1 MPTNLDFP
9 HLQLALQGAYD
20 PKFQGGARE
29 NAEID
34 ANRADPKGHA
44 NRIRGILGRMR
55 QSDEELR
62 RLRAE
67 MGLPAIPAGR
77 GFLLRLPE
85 GVDVDQLVR
94 ALGVELVA
102 ETDEGLMLVS
112 AVSLDFTKLEEVLKE
127 FESGTGGLV
136 AGSSLLD
143 LYDKPDDERRLKN
156 ILSPEVLAIWPLADD
171 TTYTFDL
178 GIQTATSTRDV
189 KWPPVK
195 QKKAESE
202 AEFLQR
208 RETERSKVW
217 AEANNEWDE
226 NAEARVNELHA
237 FIQHYGGEI
246 ISGMISDPARQN
258 EIGMVFPDSTQV
270 RVKMNG
276 IGFRDLILNFAHLF
290 EVTLPPEL
298 QREKTELPVSQDE
311 PELVVHQPAND
322 APTVCVIDS
331 GIQEEHRW
339 LKPAIDADT
348 SRCFLPG
355 GAVDDVADY
364 VYPQGHGTRVAGA
377 VLYPN
382 EIPIAGEVSPVAW
395 IQNARVLNADNKL
408 PDVLTPEEYLQRVI
422 AHFHATPRFTKI
434 FNHSINANVPCPK
447 QRMTSW
453 AAKLD
458 QLSHEQEVLF
468 IQSAG
473 NQDRLGNGDQANT
486 GLSAHLDAGRQP
498 PDHQLEASMRVANP
512 AQSLHA
518 LTVGSI
524 NEVVFD
530 DANAR
535 SFAAV
540 EHHPSGFSR
549 AGYGEPWS
557 VVKPEVVEIGGDLVY
572 SKNPPRLVRHHPTV
586 AVELLNSTMHS
597 APAYSKDGA
606 GTSFA
611 APKVAHIAAHIQN
624 LFPAASPLLYRALI
638 VQSARW
644 PGWAE
649 NEANKDK
656 VLKLIGYGLPSLER
670 ATSNAEGRVTLIT
683 PDAEILPSKKL
694 HLYTIRIPEELRNAA
709 LEARI
714 RIDVTL
720 AYTALPRRTRARRT
734 GYLETWLDWET
745 SKLGEPSETFLAR
758 MQNGGASAHE
768 EFPWVLHKRED
779 WGEVQ
784 ETSRIR
790 GSVQKDWAVFD
801 SYNLPEE
808 FAIAVRSHIGWNHL
822 PEAGTARYC
831 LVVSFEVMQGEVP
844 IYSMIESQ
852 IEVEEAE
859 NKIKIQT

>member
-1 MPTNLDFP
+1 MATNPDFP
-9 HLQLALQGAYD
+9 HLQLAFQGAYD
-20 PKFQGGARE
+20 PMFHGGPRE
-29 NAEID
+29 NKEID

-44 NRIRGILGRMR
+44 NRLRAIFGRMR
-55 QSDEELR
+55 HADEELR

-67 MGLPAIPAGR
+67 MGLPVIPADR

-85 GVDVDQLVR
+85 GVDVDSLVR

-102 ETDEGLMLVS
+102 ETEEGLMLVS
-112 AVSLDFTKLEEVLKE
+112 SVNLEFTKLEEVLKE
-127 FESGTGGLV
+127 FEAGTGGLV

-143 LYDKPDDERRLKN
+143 IYDQPNDERRLKN
-156 ILSPEVLAIWPLADD
+156 ILAPEVLAIWPLDNA
-171 TTYTFDL
+171 TIYTFDL

-189 KWPPVK
+189 KWPPI
-195 QKKAESE
+195 KKKKTESE
-202 AEFLQR
+202 QEFLQR
-208 RETERSKVW
+208 REVERGKVW
-217 AEANNEWDE
+217 AEANIEWDD
-226 NAEARVNELHA
+226 NAETRVNELHA

-246 ISGMISDPARQN
+246 ISGMISDPARQD
-258 EIGMVFPDSTQV
+258 EVGMVFPDSTQV
-270 RVKMNG
+270 RVKMSG
-276 IGFRDLILNFAHLF
+276 EGFRDVILNFAHLF
-290 EVTLPPEL
+290 EATLPPEL
-298 QREKTELPVSQDE
+298 QRETTERAASQDE
-311 PELVVHQPAND
+311 PELVVNTPAND

-339 LKPAIDADT
+339 LEPAIDAAT
-348 SRCFLPG
+348 SHCFLPG
-355 GAVDDVADY
+355 IAADDVADY
-364 VYPQGHGTRVAGA
+364 VDPQGHGTRVAGA

-382 EIPIAGEVSPVAW
+382 EIPVAGEVEPVAW

-408 PDVLTPEEYLQRVI
+408 PDALTPEEYLQQVV
-422 AHFHATPRFTKI
+422 AHFHVAPRFTKI

-473 NQDRLGNGDQANT
+473 NQHRFGNGDLANT

-498 PDHQLEASMRVANP
+498 PDHQMEASMRVANP

-518 LTVGSI
+518 LTVGS
-524 NEVVFD
+524 VSGAVFE

-535 SFAAV
+535 SFATG
-540 EHHPSGFSR
+540 EHQPSGFSR
-549 AGYGEPWS
+549 GGYGEPWS

-572 SKNPPRLVRHHPTV
+572 SKNPPRNVRHHAEV
-586 AVELLNSTMHS
+586 AVELLNSTMHN

-649 NEANKDK
+649 DEANKDK
-656 VLKLIGYGLPSLER
+656 VLKLIGYGIPSLER
-670 ATSNAEGRVTLIT
+670 ATSNSEGRVTLIT

-745 SKLGEPSETFLAR
+745 SKLGEPMETFLAR
-758 MQNGGASAHE
+758 MQNGGASEHE

-779 WGEVQ
+779 WGEAQ
-784 ETSRIR
+784 ETSRNR
-790 GSVQKDWAVFD
+790 GSVQKDWAIFD

-822 PEAGTARYC
+822 DGAGTARYC
-831 LVVSFEVMQGEVP
+831 LAVSFEVMQGEVP
-844 IYSMIESQ
+844 IYAMIESEIQ
-852 IEVEEAE
+852 VEEVEA
-859 NKIKIQT
+859 KIQT

>member
-1 MPTNLDFP
+1 MPKNTEFP
-9 HLQLALQGAYD
+9 HLQFIVQGIYE
-20 PKFQGGARE
+20 PNFQGGRGG

-34 ANRADPKGHA
+34 ANRADPKGHSK
-44 NRIRGILGRMR
+44 RIREIFGRMR
-55 QSDEELR
+55 QSDEEIL
-62 RLRAE
+62 RLRTE
-67 MGLPAIPAGR
+67 MGLPTIPADR

-85 GVDVDQLVR
+85 GVDVDSLVR

-102 ETDEGLMLVS
+102 ETEEGVMLVS
-112 AVSLDFTKLEEVLKE
+112 SVNLEFTKLEEVLKE
-127 FESGTGGLV
+127 FEAGTGSLV

-143 LYDKPDDERRLKN
+143 IYEKPDDTRRLQN
-156 ILSPEVLAIWPLADD
+156 ILSPELLGIWPLDNA
-171 TTYTFDL
+171 TIYTIDL
-178 GIQTATSTRDV
+178 GIQTATSSRDI
-189 KWPPVK
+189 KWPAVK
-195 QKKAESE
+195 PRKNESE

-208 RETERSKVW
+208 REAERSKVW
-217 AEANNEWDE
+217 EEANMEWDD
-226 NAEARVNELHA
+226 NAETRVNELHT

-246 ISGMISDPARQN
+246 ISGMISDPARQD
-258 EIGMVFPDSTQV
+258 ELGMVFPDSTQV

-276 IGFRDLILNFAHLF
+276 EGFRDLILNFAHLF
-290 EVTLPPEL
+290 EATLPPEL
-298 QREKTELPVSQDE
+298 QRETSQR
-311 PELVVHQPAND
+311 PANQEEPD
-322 APTVCVIDS
+322 FVVNAPQNEAPTVCVIDS

-339 LKPAIDADT
+339 LQPAIDAVS

-355 GAVDDVADY
+355 VAADDVADY
-364 VYPQGHGTRVAGA
+364 VEQQGHGTRVAGA

-382 EIPIAGEVSPVAW
+382 EIPVAGEVEPVAW

-408 PDVLTPEEYLQRVI
+408 PDALTPEKYLQQVV
-422 AHFHATPRFTKI
+422 AHFHVAPRFTKI

-458 QLSHEQEVLF
+458 QISHEQEVLF

-473 NQDRLGNGDQANT
+473 NQDRLGNGDEANT
-486 GLSAHLDAGRQP
+486 GLSAHLNAGRQP
-498 PDHQLEASMRVANP
+498 PAHQLEASMRVANP
-512 AQSLHA
+512 AQSLHS
-518 LTVGSI
+518 LTVGSVS
-524 NEVVFD
+524 NTVFE
-530 DANAR
+530 DADTR
-535 SFAAV
+535 SFAV
-540 EHHPSGFSR
+540 GEHHPSGFSR

-572 SKNPPRLVRHHPTV
+572 SKNPPTNVRPHKEV
-586 AVELLNSTMHS
+586 AIELLNSTMHS
-597 APAYSKDGA
+597 APAFSKDGV

-649 NEANKDK
+649 QEANKDK
-656 VLKLIGYGLPSLER
+656 VLKLIGYGVPSLER
-670 ATSNAEGRVTLIT
+670 ATFNSEERVTLIT
-683 PDAEILPSKKL
+683 PDAELLPSKKL
-694 HLYTIRIPEELRNAA
+694 HLYTIKIPEELRNAA

-734 GYLETWLDWET
+734 TYLETWLDWET
-745 SKLGEPSETFLAR
+745 SKLGEPMETFLER
-758 MQNGGASAHE
+758 MQNGGASAHK

-779 WGEVQ
+779 WGEAQ
-784 ETSRIR
+784 ETTRNR
-790 GSVQKDWAVFD
+790 GSVQKDWAYFD

-822 PEAGTARYC
+822 EGVGSARYC
-831 LVVSFEVMQGEVP
+831 LAVSFEVMEGEVP
-844 IYSMIESQ
+844 IYSLIESA
-852 IEVEEAE
+852 IEVEAE
-859 NKIKIQT
+859 VETQVKI